1 MGRSSGDP
9 SRNWIFGS
17 QAENERVSAGR
28 ADRARDRE
36 NQPPYFLVQGARAAI
51 TLIYAERYSPKRITG
66 VVVRRSDQAVV
77 DSSKRRGPEDDPF
90 GPNHRSGRG
99 IKTAPG
105 WGALFSNFYDVID
118 SIFRSILAITFGNSP
133 LICLPFTRITDQPCF
148 RR

>member
-66 VVVRRSDQAVV
+66 AVVRLDPIKRWLILQSEEDRKTIPLTQIIGAEEE
-77 DSSKRRGPEDDPF
+77 SKRHPVG
-90 GPNHRSGRG
+90 G
-99 IKTAPG
+99 
-105 WGALFSNFYDVID
+105 LF
-118 SIFRSILAITFGNSP
+118 FRTFMTSS
-133 LICLPFTRITDQPCF
+133 TRFSVQSS
-148 RR
+148 R

>member
-1 MGRSSGDP
+1 MKRSSGDP
-9 SRNWIFGS
+9 SRKIGS
-17 QAENERVSAGR
+17 L
-28 ADRARDRE
+28 DRRQKMRE
-36 NQPPYFLVQGARAAI
+36 YQPPELIEHEIEKTAAYFLVQVTRAAI

-105 WGALFSNFYDVID
+105 WGSFFEL
-118 SIFRSILAITFGNSP
+118 L
-133 LICLPFTRITDQPCF
+133 
-148 RR
+148 